1 MTAAH
6 GAPDEEHI
14 EDTADEPDVGDE
26 SSWAAIRQVLRDP
39 LTAFFVVFLLLILG
53 AALAADFVAP
63 FDPLKQS
70 LRDRALPPL
79 TESARGLHFLGTDE
93 LGRDVLSRLIHG
105 ARPSLAV
112 GLLGALG
119 SAFIGVTAGIIAGY
133 YGGIRDQATMR
144 LVDSMQAIPTLLVAL
159 FILFLFGRGFINL
172 LVIFAIVR
180 WVVYARVVRSRVLS
194 LRESTFILA
203 ERAIG
208 CSDFRIITRHILP
221 NLWST
226 IIVIFTLEV
235 AVVMLAEAALS
246 FLGFGIQP
254 PAASWGVM
262 MAKGRS
268 YIDSAWW
275 LVTFPGLAIFLTV
288 LSLNVITASMRTA
301 LDPVHRWRW
310 FVGTDTE

>member
-1 MTAAH
+1 
-6 GAPDEEHI
+6 
-14 EDTADEPDVGDE
+14 
-26 SSWAAIRQVLRDP
+26 
-39 LTAFFVVFLLLILG
+39 
-53 AALAADFVAP
+53 
-63 FDPLKQS
+63 
-70 LRDRALPPL
+70 
-79 TESARGLHFLGTDE
+79 
-93 LGRDVLSRLIHG
+93 
-105 ARPSLAV
+105 
-112 GLLGALG
+112 
-119 SAFIGVTAGIIAGY
+119 
-133 YGGIRDQATMR
+133 MR

-159 FILFLFGRGFINL
+159 FILFLFGSGFVNL
-172 LVIFAIVR
+172 LVIFAVVR
-180 WVVYARVVRSRVLS
+180 WVVYARVIRSRVLS

-208 CSDFRIITRHILP
+208 CSDIRIIIRHILP

-254 PAASWGVM
+254 PSASWGVM

-288 LSLNVITASMRTA
+288 LCLNVITASMRTA

-310 FVGTDTE
+310 FVGPGGK